1 MQKSPTSIPFLNKK
15 HTSLIIN
22 SLQRQQQQKQLEA
35 ISKAERR
42 HTEGRAKGKR
52 RLSVTSLNIN
62 HFTPNPSLCIICN
75 KNEENLKN

>member
-1 MQKSPTSIPFLNKK
+1 MQKSPTCIPFLNKK

-22 SLQRQQQQKQLEA
+22 SLQRQQQQKQLGA

-42 HTEGRAKGKR
+42 HTEGRAKDKR
-52 RLSVTSLNIN
+52 RLSVTSVNIKLFN
-62 HFTPNPSLCIICN
+62 TDTSLCIICN

>member
-35 ISKAERR
+35 ISKTERR
-42 HTEGRAKGKR
+42 HTEGIPKAER
-52 RLSVTSLNIN
+52 RIN
-62 HFTPNPSLCIICN
+62 
-75 KNEENLKN
+75 EG